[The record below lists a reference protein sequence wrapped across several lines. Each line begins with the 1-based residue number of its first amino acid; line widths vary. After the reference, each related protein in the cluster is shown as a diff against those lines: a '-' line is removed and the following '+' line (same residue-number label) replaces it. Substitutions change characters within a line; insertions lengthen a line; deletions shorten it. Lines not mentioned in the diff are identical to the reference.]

1 MTLSEFP
8 TAAVPTRPVTKRP
21 LQTRPLSTSRIIGD
35 VLRSEWTRLRTVRST
50 YWTLLGAAV
59 TMVGLAAVICSV
71 VIAQFDKLTAA
82 EKATFNPVTNSLA
95 GAGLAQLAVGV
106 LGVLIITNEYASGM
120 IRTTFS
126 ATPQRV
132 TVLAAKAAVFAFVT
146 FIVTTLAA
154 FAAFFVGQA
163 ILSGKN
169 LGISVGA
176 PGAVRSIV
184 GTGLYLSVLGLLALG
199 LGTLLRKTAG
209 AIAALFAILLIVP
222 VIVGLLPSSVNGIQ
236 KYLPSNAGQEI
247 VFGSGQST
255 GDVLSP
261 WVGFSVFCL
270 YALVTLAI
278 AGAVLVRRDA

>member
-1 MTLSEFP
+1 MTLTDSP
-8 TAAVPTRPVTKRP
+8 TVAAAFDPATVRQREPHPA
-21 LQTRPLSTSRIIGD
+21 STSSVVVD

-59 TMVGLAAVICSV
+59 TMVGLAAVISSV
-71 VIAQFDKLTAA
+71 EIAQFDKLPAA
-82 EKATFNPVTNSLA
+82 EKATFNPVTISLA
-95 GAGLAQLAVGV
+95 GAGLAQLAIGV

-126 ATPQRV
+126 ATPQRI

-146 FIVTTLAA
+146 FIVTTFAA

-222 VIVGLLPSSVNGIQ
+222 VIVSLLPSSVNGIQ

-261 WVGFSVFCL
+261 WVGFGVFCL
-270 YALVTLAI
+270 YALATLAI
-278 AGAVLVRRDA
+278 AAAVLVRRDA

>member
-1 MTLSEFP
+1 MTLSELP
-8 TAAVPTRPVTKRP
+8 TTAVPTRSVTKRP
-21 LQTRPLSTSRIIGD
+21 LQTPPLSTSRIVGD

-50 YWTLLGAAV
+50 YWTLLGAAL
-59 TMVGLAAVICSV
+59 TMVGLAAIICSV
-71 VIAQFDKLTAA
+71 EIAQFDKLTAA
-82 EKATFNPVTNSLA
+82 EKATFNPVTISLA

-120 IRTTFS
+120 IRTTFA

-132 TVLAAKAAVFAFVT
+132 AVLAAKATVFAVVT
-146 FIVTTLAA
+146 FIVTTFAA

-163 ILSGKN
+163 ILSSKD
-169 LGISVGA
+169 LGVSVGA

-184 GTGLYLSVLGLLALG
+184 GTGLYLGVLGLLALG

-222 VIVGLLPSSVNGIQ
+222 VIVSLLPSSVNGIQ

-261 WVGFSVFCL
+261 WVGFGVFCL

-278 AGAVLVRRDA
+278 AAAVLVRRDA